1 MGGAGILGWAGL
13 TTWSGWWKGR
23 CGVAQL
29 AIADSFM
36 PQYAKLEPKVRKGV
50 DAAIAKFAE
59 HTYAGL
65 HLEKLNDAK
74 DPRIRTIR
82 IGQFWRGVVLA
93 PEQGD
98 VHCLLAV
105 MPHDDAI
112 GWARSRKFSV
122 NQAIGVL
129 EVRDQVAIEEMSP
142 ALEKV
147 AEGTNFRLL
156 GHVFDKDL
164 VRLGIDEEL
173 IPLVKLLTE
182 EAHLQAMEKLLPEPQ
197 FIALLA
203 LAQGMNVQ
211 QAWEEMAQCLPLEEK
226 PSAVDPDDLVA
237 AMRRTP
243 GKVVFVN
250 GPEELRDV
258 LAHPFD
264 TWRIFLHPVQ
274 RRVALRPSYSGP
286 AQVTGGAGTGKTV
299 TALHRARFLA
309 SKGGRVLLTTFT
321 RNLAEA
327 LENQLA
333 LLVDDETVWQRI
345 HTKNVDALS
354 YGIVGRHRKPVI
366 PRSEELDSLW
376 KEAAE
381 GTPFSAA
388 FLRRE
393 WEQIVLAQELESE
406 EEYLACT
413 RAGRGVPL
421 GKAQRKVVWRAVRH
435 VVDRLAAEGKSAFPQ
450 LANEAANFADAPEY
464 DHVIIDEAQDIH
476 PTQWRLLR
484 RLVAEG
490 PDDLF
495 IVGDP
500 HQRIYDSHVS
510 LASLG
515 INVRG
520 RSTKLRINYRTT
532 QEILAWAVPLL
543 GLSPA
548 QGLDD
553 SADTLDGYRSPMHGR
568 RPVVKAY
575 PDLDAEL
582 DGLVVQ
588 VRSWLDDG
596 VEPTSIGVATRY
608 GYLVRKVVARLKAD
622 GIKAYQVP
630 SKSAGVQVGT
640 MHKMKGLEFRCIAII
655 GADENALPSSS
666 AVTPEEE
673 DAKAHAQDVQKER
686 CLLFVA
692 STRARDHLC
701 VSYAGSP
708 SPFLP
713 D

>member
-1 MGGAGILGWAGL
+1 M
-13 TTWSGWWKGR
+13 
-23 CGVAQL
+23 AQL

-50 DAAIAKFAE
+50 EAAIAKFAE
-59 HTYAGL
+59 HTHAGL
-65 HLEKLNDAK
+65 HLEKLNNAK

-82 IGQFWRGVVLA
+82 IDQFWRGVVLA
-93 PEQGD
+93 PEKGD
-98 VHCLLAV
+98 VYCLLAV
-105 MPHDDAI
+105 MAHDDAI
-112 GWARSRKFSV
+112 AWARSRKFSV

-147 AEGTNFRLL
+147 AEGTNYRLL
-156 GHVFDKDL
+156 GHVFDRDL

-173 IPLVKLLTE
+173 IPVVKLLTE

-197 FIALLA
+197 YIALLA

-211 QAWEEMAQCLPLEEK
+211 QAWEEVAQCLPVEEK
-226 PSAVDPDDLVA
+226 PAAVDPDDLVT

-250 GPEELRDV
+250 GPEELREV

-274 RRVALRPSYSGP
+274 SRVALRASYSGP

-299 TALHRARFLA
+299 TALHRAKFLA

-327 LENQLA
+327 LEKQLG
-333 LLVDDETVWQRI
+333 LLVDDPEVRERI
-345 HTKNVDALS
+345 HVKNVDSVS
-354 YGIVGRHRKPVI
+354 YGIVGRHHKPVI
-366 PRSEELDSLW
+366 AGPDVLDPLW
-376 KEAAE
+376 EEAAD
-381 GTPFSAA
+381 GTPFSPS
-388 FLRRE
+388 FLDRE
-393 WEQIVLAQELESE
+393 WEQIILAQEIESE
-406 EEYLACT
+406 EGYLACT
-413 RAGRGVPL
+413 RTGRGVPL
-421 GKAQRKVVWRAVRH
+421 GKAQRSVVWRAVRH
-435 VVDRLAAEGKSAFPQ
+435 VVDGLAAEGKSTFPQ
-450 LANEAANFADAPEY
+450 LANEAADLVEGPEY
-464 DHVIIDEAQDIH
+464 DHVIVDEAQDIH

-484 RLVAEG
+484 RLVPVG

-495 IVGDP
+495 VVGDP

-510 LASLG
+510 LTSLG

-520 RSTKLRINYRTT
+520 RSTKLKINYRTT
-532 QEILAWAVPLL
+532 QEILAWSVPLL

-553 SADTLDGYRSPMHGR
+553 SADTLDGYRSPIHGR
-568 RPVVKAY
+568 RPVVRAY
-575 PDLDAEL
+575 PDADAEL
-582 DGLVVQ
+582 DGLVAQ

-596 VEPTSIGVATRY
+596 VEPSAIGVAHRY
-608 GYLVRKVVARLKAD
+608 GWVVKKAVKRLKEQ
-622 GIKAYQVP
+622 GVPAYQVP

-640 MHKMKGLEFRCIAII
+640 MHRMKGLEFRCIAVI
-655 GADENALPSSS
+655 GADENSLPS
-666 AVTPEEE
+666 AQAITPEDE
-673 DAKAHAQDVQKER
+673 DPKAHAQDVQKER

-692 STRARDHLC
+692 CTRARDHLY

-713 D
+713 G

>member
-1 MGGAGILGWAGL
+1 
-13 TTWSGWWKGR
+13 
-23 CGVAQL
+23 
-29 AIADSFM
+29 M

-50 DAAIAKFAE
+50 DAAIGKFAE
-59 HTYAGL
+59 HTHAGL
-65 HLEKLNDAK
+65 HLEKLNNAK

-82 IGQFWRGVVLA
+82 IDQFWRGVVLA
-93 PEQGD
+93 PEKGD
-98 VHCLLAV
+98 VYCLLAV

-112 GWARSRKFSV
+112 GWARSKKFSV

-129 EVRDQVAIEEMSP
+129 EVRDQVALEEMSP
-142 ALEKV
+142 ALEKA
-147 AEGTNFRLL
+147 AERTVFRLL
-156 GHVFDKDL
+156 GHVFEKDL
-164 VRLGIDEEL
+164 VRLGVDKEI
-173 IPLVKLLTE
+173 IPIVQLLTE
-182 EAHLQAMEKLLPEPQ
+182 DSHLLALQKLLPEPQ
-197 FIALLA
+197 YIALLA

-211 QAWEEMAQCLPLEEK
+211 QAWEEVAKCLPAEEK
-226 PSAVDPDDLVA
+226 PEAVDPDDLVT

-243 GKVVFVN
+243 GQVVFVN
-250 GPEELRDV
+250 GPEELRDI

-299 TALHRARFLA
+299 AALHRARFLA

-327 LENQLA
+327 LEKQLS
-333 LLVDDETVWQRI
+333 LLVDDPDVRERV
-345 HTKNVDALS
+345 HVKNVDSVS
-354 YGIVGRHRKPVI
+354 YEVVGRHHKPVVAGADV
-366 PRSEELDSLW
+366 LDPL
-376 KEAAE
+376 KEEAAD
-381 GTPFSAA
+381 GTPFSPS
-388 FLRRE
+388 FLTRE
-393 WEQIVLAQELESE
+393 WEQIILAQRLETE

-421 GKAQRKVVWRAVRH
+421 GKAQRSVVWRAVRH
-435 VVDRLAAEGKSAFPQ
+435 VVDGLAAEGKSTFPQ
-450 LANEAANFADAPEY
+450 LANEAAELVVGPEY
-464 DHVIIDEAQDIH
+464 DHVIIDEAQDMH
-476 PTQWRLLR
+476 TAQWRLLR

-510 LASLG
+510 LLSLG

-520 RSTKLRINYRTT
+520 RSTKLKLNYRTT
-532 QEILAWAVPLL
+532 QEILSWSVPLL

-553 SADTLDGYRSPMHGR
+553 SADTLDGYRSPIHGR
-568 RPVVKAY
+568 RPVVKDY
-575 PDLDAEL
+575 PDQDAEM
-582 DGLVVQ
+582 DGLVEQ
-588 VRSWLDDG
+588 VRAWLDAD
-596 VEPTSIGVATRY
+596 VEPSAIGVAARY
-608 GYLVRKVVARLKAD
+608 VWVAKKAAKRLKEE
-622 GIKAYQVP
+622 GITAYQVP
-630 SKSAGVQVGT
+630 SKSPGVQVGS
-640 MHKMKGLEFRCIAII
+640 MHKMKGLEFRCMAVI
-655 GADENALPSSS
+655 GADEKSMPA
-666 AVTPEEE
+666 AKAITPEGE
-673 DAKAHAQDVQKER
+673 DAKAHAQDIQKER

-692 STRARDHLC
+692 STRARDHLY

>member
-1 MGGAGILGWAGL
+1 M
-13 TTWSGWWKGR
+13 
-23 CGVAQL
+23 AQL

-59 HTYAGL
+59 HTHAGL
-65 HLEKLNDAK
+65 HLEKLNNAK

-82 IGQFWRGVVLA
+82 IDQFWRGVVLA
-93 PEQGD
+93 PDKGD
-98 VHCLLAV
+98 VYCLLAV

-112 GWARSRKFSV
+112 AWARSRKFSV

-129 EVRDQVAIEEMSP
+129 EVRDQQALEEMSP
-142 ALEKV
+142 ALAKA
-147 AEGTNFRLL
+147 AEGTVFRLL
-156 GHVFDKDL
+156 GHVFEKDL
-164 VRLGIDEEL
+164 LRLGIDREL
-173 IPLVKLLTE
+173 IPIVRLLTE
-182 EAHLQAMEKLLPEPQ
+182 DSHLLALEKFLPEPQ
-197 FIALLA
+197 YMALLA

-211 QAWEEMAQCLPLEEK
+211 QAWEEVAKYLTVEEK
-226 PSAVDPDDLVA
+226 PAAVDPDDLVT

-250 GPEELRDV
+250 GPEELRDI

-264 TWRIFLHPVQ
+264 MWRVFLHPVQ

-299 TALHRARFLA
+299 TALHRAKYLA

-327 LENQLA
+327 LERQLA
-333 LLVDDETVWQRI
+333 LLVENPEIRSRI
-345 HTKNVDALS
+345 QVKNVDAVS
-354 YGIVGRHRKPVI
+354 YGIVGRHHKPGI
-366 PRSEELDSLW
+366 AGSDILDPLW
-376 KEAAE
+376 DEAAE
-381 GTPFSAA
+381 GTPFSRT
-388 FLRRE
+388 FLERE
-393 WEQIVLAQELESE
+393 WEQIILAQGLETE
-406 EEYLACT
+406 DDYLACT

-421 GKAQRKVVWRAVRH
+421 GKAQRAVVWRAVKQ
-435 VVDRLAAEGKSAFPQ
+435 VVDGLAAEGRSTFHQ
-450 LANEAANFADAPEY
+450 LANEAADLVSAPEY

-476 PTQWRLLR
+476 TTQWRLLR
-484 RLVAEG
+484 RLVPER

-510 LASLG
+510 LTSLG

-520 RSTKLRINYRTT
+520 RSTKLRLNYRTT
-532 QEILAWAVPLL
+532 QEILAWSVPLL
-543 GLSPA
+543 GHSPA

-582 DGLVVQ
+582 DGLVEQ
-588 VRSWLDDG
+588 VRAWVDDG
-596 VEPTSIGVATRY
+596 VEAGSIGVATRY
-608 GYLVRKVVARLKAD
+608 MWMVRKAVKRLKED
-622 GIKAYQVP
+622 GITAYQVP
-630 SKSAGVQVGT
+630 SKSPGVQVGT
-640 MHKMKGLEFRCIAII
+640 MHKMKGLEFRCIAVI
-655 GADENALPSSS
+655 GADENAMPSSH
-666 AVTPEEE
+666 AITPEDE

-692 STRARDHLC
+692 STRARDNLY
-701 VSYAGSP
+701 VSFAGSP

-713 D
+713 GAA

>member
-1 MGGAGILGWAGL
+1 
-13 TTWSGWWKGR
+13 
-23 CGVAQL
+23 
-29 AIADSFM
+29 M

-59 HTYAGL
+59 HTHAGL
-65 HLEKLNDAK
+65 HLEKLNNAK

-82 IGQFWRGVVLA
+82 VDQFWRGVVLA
-93 PEQGD
+93 PEKGD
-98 VHCLLAV
+98 VYCLLAV
-105 MPHDDAI
+105 MAHDDAI
-112 GWARSRKFSV
+112 AWARSKKFSV

-156 GHVFDKDL
+156 GHVFAKDL
-164 VRLGIDEEL
+164 VRLGVDEDVL
-173 IPLVKLLTE
+173 PLVGLLTE
-182 EAHLQAMEKLLPEPQ
+182 EAHLQALEKLLPEPQ
-197 FIALLA
+197 YVALLA

-211 QAWEEMAQCLPLEEK
+211 QAWDEVAQCLAEEK
-226 PSAVDPDDLVA
+226 PAAVDPDDLVT

-264 TWRIFLHPVQ
+264 MWRIFLHPVQ

-299 TALHRARFLA
+299 TALHRAKFLA
-309 SKGGRVLLTTFT
+309 DKGGRVLLTTFT

-327 LENQLA
+327 LERQLE
-333 LLVDDETVWQRI
+333 LLVDDPEVRGRI
-345 HTKNVDALS
+345 HVKNVDSVS
-354 YGIVGRHRKPVI
+354 YAVVGRHHKPGIAGADV
-366 PRSEELDSLW
+366 LDPLW
-376 KEAAE
+376 EAAAE
-381 GTPFSAA
+381 GTPFSPS
-388 FLRRE
+388 FLSRE
-393 WEQIVLAQELESE
+393 WEQIILAQEIESE
-406 EEYLACT
+406 DDYLACT
-413 RAGRGVPL
+413 RTGRGVPL
-421 GKAQRKVVWRAVRH
+421 GKAQRSVVWRAVRH
-435 VVDRLAAEGKSAFPQ
+435 VVDGLAAAKKATFPQ
-450 LANEAANFADAPEY
+450 LANEAADLVEGPEY
-464 DHVIIDEAQDIH
+464 DHVIVDEAQDIH

-484 RLVAEG
+484 RLVAER

-510 LASLG
+510 LTSLG

-532 QEILAWAVPLL
+532 QEILAWSVPLL

-553 SADTLDGYRSPMHGR
+553 SADTLDGYRSPIHGL
-568 RPVVKAY
+568 RPAVRGY
-575 PDLDAEL
+575 PDAGAEM
-582 DGLVVQ
+582 DGLVEQ
-588 VRSWLDDG
+588 VRGWLDDG
-596 VEPTSIGVATRY
+596 VEPSAIGVAARY
-608 GYLVRKVVARLKAD
+608 GWVAKKAAKRLKDD
-622 GIKAYQVP
+622 GVAAFQVP
-630 SKSAGVQVGT
+630 SKTPGVQVGT
-640 MHKMKGLEFRCIAII
+640 MHRMKGLEFRCIAVI
-655 GADENALPSSS
+655 GADEKSLP
-666 AVTPEEE
+666 AAKAITPEDE
-673 DAKAHAQDVQKER
+673 DPKAHAQDVQKER

-692 STRARDHLC
+692 STRARDHLY

-713 D
+713 G

>member
-1 MGGAGILGWAGL
+1 
-13 TTWSGWWKGR
+13 
-23 CGVAQL
+23 
-29 AIADSFM
+29 M
-36 PQYAKLEPKVRKGV
+36 PQYAKLEPKVRRGV
-50 DAAIAKFAE
+50 EAAIAKFAE
-59 HTYAGL
+59 HTHAGL
-65 HLEKLNDAK
+65 HLEKLNNAK

-82 IGQFWRGVVLA
+82 IDQFWRGVVLA
-93 PEQGD
+93 PEKGD
-98 VHCLLAV
+98 AYCLLAV
-105 MPHDDAI
+105 MAHDDAI
-112 GWARSRKFSV
+112 GWAKSRKFSV

-147 AEGTNFRLL
+147 AEGTNYRLL

-164 VRLGIDEEL
+164 VRLGIDAEL
-173 IPLVKLLTE
+173 IPLVKLLTDE
-182 EAHLQAMEKLLPEPQ
+182 SHLQAMEKLLPDPQ
-197 FIALLA
+197 YIALLA

-211 QAWEEMAQCLPLEEK
+211 QAWEEVAKYLPAEEK
-226 PSAVDPDDLVA
+226 PTAVDPDDLVT

-243 GKVVFVN
+243 GQVVFVN
-250 GPEELRDV
+250 GPEELRDI

-264 TWRIFLHPVQ
+264 TWRIFLHPTQ

-286 AQVTGGAGTGKTV
+286 VQVTGGAGTGKTV
-299 TALHRARFLA
+299 TALHRAKFLA
-309 SKGGRVLLTTFT
+309 GKGGRVLLTTFT

-327 LENQLA
+327 LQKQID
-333 LLVDDETVWQRI
+333 LLVDDPEVRERI
-345 HTKNVDALS
+345 HVQHVDSLS
-354 YGIVGRHRKPVI
+354 YSIVGRHHRPGIAGAEVKDP
-366 PRSEELDSLW
+366 LW
-376 KEAAE
+376 EEAAE
-381 GTPFSAA
+381 GTPFSPT
-388 FLRRE
+388 FLERE
-393 WEQIVLAQELESE
+393 WEQIVLAQGLESE
-406 EEYLACT
+406 DDYLACT

-421 GKAQRKVVWRAVRH
+421 GKAQRAVVWRAIGH
-435 VVDRLAAEGKSAFPQ
+435 VVEGLAKEGKSTFHQ
-450 LANEAANFADAPEY
+450 LANEAAELVDGPEY

-476 PTQWRLLR
+476 TAQWRLLR

-510 LASLG
+510 LTSLG

-520 RSTKLRINYRTT
+520 RSTKLKINYRTT
-532 QEILAWAVPLL
+532 QEILAWSVPLL

-575 PDLDAEL
+575 PDADAEM
-582 DGLVVQ
+582 DGLVAQVQ
-588 VRSWLDDG
+588 GWLDDG
-596 VEPTSIGVATRY
+596 VEPSSIGVAHRY
-608 GYLVRKVVARLKAD
+608 GWIAKKAAKRLKEA
-622 GIKAYQVP
+622 GIAAYQVP
-630 SKSAGVQVGT
+630 SKTPGVQVGT
-640 MHKMKGLEFRCIAII
+640 MHKMKGLEFRCIAVI
-655 GADENALPSSS
+655 GADENSLPASK
-666 AVTPEEE
+666 AITPEDE
-673 DAKAHAQDVQKER
+673 DPKAHAQDVQKER

-692 STRARDHLC
+692 STRARDHLY

-713 D
+713 G

>member
-1 MGGAGILGWAGL
+1 
-13 TTWSGWWKGR
+13 
-23 CGVAQL
+23 
-29 AIADSFM
+29 M
-36 PQYAKLEPKVRKGV
+36 PQYAKLQPKVRRSV
-50 DAAIAKFAE
+50 DAAVAKFAE
-59 HTYAGL
+59 HTHAGL
-65 HLEKLNDAK
+65 HLEKISNAR

-82 IGQFWRGVVLA
+82 IDQFWRGVVLA
-93 PEQGD
+93 PQKGD

-112 GWARSRKFSV
+112 TYAKSKKFSV
-122 NQAIGVL
+122 NQALGVL
-129 EVRDQVAIEEMSP
+129 EVRDQVALEEMSP

-147 AEGTNFRLL
+147 AERTNFRLL

-164 VRLGIDEEL
+164 VRLGIDREL

-182 EAHLQAMEKLLPEPQ
+182 ESHLQAMEKLLPEPQ
-197 FIALLA
+197 YIALLA

-211 QAWEEMAQCLPLEEK
+211 QAWDEVAQCLPVEEK
-226 PSAVDPDDLVA
+226 PKAVDPDDLVT

-264 TWRIFLHPVQ
+264 MWRVFLHPVQ

-299 TALHRARFLA
+299 TALHRAKFLA
-309 SKGGRVLLTTFT
+309 GRGGRVLLTTFT

-327 LENQLA
+327 LEKQLS
-333 LLVDDETVWQRI
+333 LLVDDEDVRGRI
-345 HTKNVDALS
+345 QVKNVDALS
-354 YGIVGRHRKPVI
+354 YSIVGRHHKPGIAGADVLE
-366 PRSEELDSLW
+366 PLW
-376 KEAAE
+376 EEAAE
-381 GTPFSAA
+381 GTPFSPT
-388 FLRRE
+388 FLERE
-393 WEQIVLAQELESE
+393 WEQIILAQGLESE
-406 EEYLACT
+406 EEYLGCT

-421 GKAQRKVVWRAVRH
+421 GKAQRSVVWRAIGH
-435 VVDRLAAEGKSAFPQ
+435 VADGLAAEGRSTFHQ
-450 LANEAANFADAPEY
+450 LANEAAELVRRPEY

-476 PTQWRLLR
+476 TAQWRLLR

-520 RSTKLRINYRTT
+520 RSTKLKLNYRTT
-532 QEILAWAVPLL
+532 QEILAWSVPLL
-543 GLSPA
+543 GHAPA
-548 QGLDD
+548 HGLDD

-575 PDLDAEL
+575 PDMDAEL
-582 DGLVVQ
+582 DGLVEQ
-588 VRSWLDDG
+588 VRAWLDAE
-596 VEPTSIGVATRY
+596 VEPGAIGVATRY
-608 GYLVRKVVARLKAD
+608 VWVARKAARRLKEE
-622 GIKAYQVP
+622 GITAYQVP
-630 SKSAGVQVGT
+630 SKSPGVQVGS
-640 MHKMKGLEFRCIAII
+640 MHKMKGLEFRCIAVI
-655 GADENALPSSS
+655 GADENSLPS
-666 AVTPEEE
+666 AKAITPEDE
-673 DAKAHAQDVQKER
+673 DPKAHAQDVQKER

-692 STRARDHLC
+692 STRARDHLY

-713 D
+713 G